1 MSTSALL
8 LIALAS
14 VVLLLLLVI
23 KAKAHPFVALLIVSL
38 LVAFA
43 TGIPADKIITTIEKG
58 MGGVEEG
65 VDRAGRAV
73 SLNLAHGLYVA
84 GILENGDLVEGHPRS
99 RQEGHERPVARIL
112 AAYPR
117 YIRATH
123 NFK

>member
-43 TGIPADKIITTIEKG
+43 AGIPADKIITTIEK
-58 MGGVEEG
+58 
-65 VDRAGRAV
+65 AWAAC
-73 SLNLAHGLYVA
+73 LATSPALLFWAQCWGA
-84 GILENGDLVEGHPRS
+84 D
-99 RQEGHERPVARIL
+99 
-112 AAYPR
+112 
-117 YIRATH
+117 
-123 NFK
+123 

>member
-58 MGGVEEG
+58 MGGLLGHIASIIILGSMLG
-65 VDRAGRAV
+65 VLIEMSGGAE
-73 SLNLAHGLYVA
+73 SLAKTLTERTGCKTNHCRLNHRGFYSRHPGL
-84 GILENGDLVEGHPRS
+84 
-99 RQEGHERPVARIL
+99 
-112 AAYPR
+112 
-117 YIRATH
+117 
-123 NFK
+123 F

>member
-58 MGGVEEG
+58 HGRPAWSHRQHYYSGLNAGGG
-65 VDRAGRAV
+65 
-73 SLNLAHGLYVA
+73 
-84 GILENGDLVEGHPRS
+84 
-99 RQEGHERPVARIL
+99 
-112 AAYPR
+112 
-117 YIRATH
+117 
-123 NFK
+123 

>member
-43 TGIPADKIITTIEKG
+43 TGIPA
-58 MGGVEEG
+58 
-65 VDRAGRAV
+65 
-73 SLNLAHGLYVA
+73 GLC
-84 GILENGDLVEGHPRS
+84 
-99 RQEGHERPVARIL
+99 
-112 AAYPR
+112 
-117 YIRATH
+117 
-123 NFK
+123 

>member
-43 TGIPADKIITTIEKG
+43 TGIPADKIITTK
-58 MGGVEEG
+58 
-65 VDRAGRAV
+65 
-73 SLNLAHGLYVA
+73 NL
-84 GILENGDLVEGHPRS
+84 
-99 RQEGHERPVARIL
+99 PVAEEAKPLFDFLINN
-112 AAYPR
+112 R
-117 YIRATH
+117 YIVDIENYDEKFVKTV
-123 NFK
+123 